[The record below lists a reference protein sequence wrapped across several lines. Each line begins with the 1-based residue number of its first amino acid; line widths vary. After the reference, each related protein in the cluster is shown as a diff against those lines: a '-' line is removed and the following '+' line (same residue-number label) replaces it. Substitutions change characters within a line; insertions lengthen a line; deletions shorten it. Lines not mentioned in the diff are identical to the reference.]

1 MSPRARFSDI
11 GDEVLEPV
19 AALARPAGTAPVR
32 LKAANDTVAV
42 ERMNILARRRRRQTR
57 FALRA

>member
-11 GDEVLEPV
+11 EVLEPV
-19 AALARPAGTAPVR
+19 AALAPSAGKTPLR
-32 LKAANDTVAV
+32 IKAANDTVAA
-42 ERMNILARRRRRQTR
+42 ERIDILARRRRRQNR

>member
-11 GDEVLEPV
+11 GAEVLEPV
-19 AALARPAGTAPVR
+19 AALARQAGTAPVR

-42 ERMNILARRRRRQTR
+42 ERIDILARRRRRQNR
-57 FALRA
+57 FAQRA

>member
-11 GDEVLEPV
+11 GGEVLEPV
-19 AALARPAGTAPVR
+19 AALARPAGTPPVR
-32 LKAANDTVAV
+32 IKAANDTVATG
-42 ERMNILARRRRRQTR
+42 RIDILARRRRRQNR

>member
-11 GDEVLEPV
+11 GSEVLEPV
-19 AALARPAGTAPVR
+19 AALARPAGTPPVR
-32 LKAANDTVAV
+32 IKAANDTVAAG
-42 ERMNILARRRRRQTR
+42 RIDILARRRRRQNR